1 MLTPA
6 LPLKNAK
13 ISRAASTALEVR
25 TFIQIQDSSP
35 TLVKCPPIGTFDLAL
50 LLDTNV
56 DIGDAGLAAT
66 KSFAKEM
73 IDSFEV
79 GASSAKVKNNTCISF
94 SSSLR

>member
-1 MLTPA
+1 M
-6 LPLKNAK
+6 
-13 ISRAASTALEVR
+13 
-25 TFIQIQDSSP
+25 F
-35 TLVKCPPIGTFDLAL
+35 LVKCPPIGTFDLAL

-79 GASSAKVKNNTCISF
+79 GASSAKVKFLFGHFGHFANQMSHLIF
-94 SSSLR
+94 HL

>member
-1 MLTPA
+1 MF
-6 LPLKNAK
+6 
-13 ISRAASTALEVR
+13 S
-25 TFIQIQDSSP
+25 
-35 TLVKCPPIGTFDLAL
+35 VKCPPIGTFDLAL

-79 GASSAKVKNNTCISF
+79 GASSAKVKILFGHFANQMSRLIFQISYLLLTF
-94 SSSLR
+94 GI